1 VKNLSLEAPAKI
13 NLTLEVLG
21 KRPDGY
27 HEIKSVMQTI
37 GLCDR
42 LRFELAADMEYL
54 CRSQKW
60 QPEKSLLPK
69 TVSLLKERTGTT
81 KGAAIRITKRI
92 PLVSGLGGESSLG
105 AAALRGLNRLW
116 ELGLQVS
123 DLEALAARLG
133 SDAPFFIRGGT
144 AISEGRGEIITP
156 LPPFP
161 ESWVV
166 LLIPDLPEVL
176 QKTTRLYA
184 CLNESHYTGGDK
196 VELLVSRLRQG
207 GALDSSL
214 LFNVFDGVAPKVF
227 PGLEKYW
234 QRFVSAGA
242 PDVHLAGAGP
252 TLFALFDLKTRAE
265 MVYHR
270 LAGQG
275 IKTYLVAAGTF
286 A

>member
-1 VKNLSLEAPAKI
+1 MKILSLEAPAKI

-69 TVSLLKERTGTT
+69 AVSLLKERTGTT
-81 KGAAIRITKRI
+81 KEVAIRITKHI

-144 AISEGRGEIITP
+144 ALSEGRGEIITS

-166 LLIPDLPEVL
+166 LLIPDLPEVP

-184 CLNESHYTGGDK
+184 CLNESHYTGG
-196 VELLVSRLRQG
+196 EITERLVSRLRQDG
-207 GALDSSL
+207 GPDSSL
-214 LFNVFDGVAPKVF
+214 LFNVFDGVALRVF
-227 PGLEKYW
+227 PGLEQYR
-234 QRFVSAGA
+234 QCFVSAGA

-265 MVYHR
+265 TVYR
-270 LAGQG
+270 KLAEQG
-275 IKTYLVAAGTF
+275 IKTYLVATGTF